1 MKRLGDAT
9 KKRRGIESCIISQK
23 EESSLMNRS
32 NLLKQVF
39 LFLTVFI
46 SSSLYAQLGQKIE
59 AFSADYFDK
68 PVIKENLYGRD
79 FLKLTKTKNDT
90 DIKSEYL
97 FLNDELVQ
105 VKIVADNDKVSW
117 RGLGEEFRKMQWDIN
132 FSDEKIEEVEKSES
146 FTAYF
151 GENGGLLVVGKGKNK
166 GVMFFG
172 SAKMRFVT
180 DRWLKTQ
187 VSQENQKSDSGA
199 FKLTNIKA
207 GGRLKPVYNTDGTF
221 KGYMSDKG
229 LFFNQNMNYEG
240 WIGK

>member
-1 MKRLGDAT
+1 
-9 KKRRGIESCIISQK
+9 
-23 EESSLMNRS
+23 MNRRIP
-32 NLLKQVF
+32 LKQVY
-39 LFLTVFI
+39 LLLAVLI
-46 SSSLYAQLGQKIE
+46 SSSLYAQLGQKVE

-68 PVIKENLYGRD
+68 PIIKENLYGRN
-79 FLKLTKTKNDT
+79 FLKLTKTKKGT
-90 DIKSEYL
+90 DIKSEFL

-105 VKIVADNDKVSW
+105 VKIVVGNDKVSW
-117 RGLGEEFRKMQWDIN
+117 ENLGEEFRKNQWDIN
-132 FSDEKIEEVEKSES
+132 FADEKIDEVENNEA

-151 GENGGLLVVGKGKNK
+151 GENGGLLVMGKGKNK

-187 VSQENQKSDSGA
+187 ISQKNQKSDSGPI
-199 FKLTNIKA
+199 KLTNIKA
-207 GGRLKPVYNTDGTF
+207 GGRLKPIYNTDGSF